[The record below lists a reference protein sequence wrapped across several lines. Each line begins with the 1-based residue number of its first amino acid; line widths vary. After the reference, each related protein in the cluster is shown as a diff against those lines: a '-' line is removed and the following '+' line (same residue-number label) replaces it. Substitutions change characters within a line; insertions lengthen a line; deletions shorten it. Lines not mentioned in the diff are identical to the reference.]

1 MNEGV
6 SLRRLRDKFG
16 ELADGL
22 ELDELVAAGLVD
34 KTKERLSLTA
44 RGRMVSNE
52 VFERVLLE
60 PVG

>member
-1 MNEGV
+1 
-6 SLRRLRDKFG
+6 
-16 ELADGL
+16 L